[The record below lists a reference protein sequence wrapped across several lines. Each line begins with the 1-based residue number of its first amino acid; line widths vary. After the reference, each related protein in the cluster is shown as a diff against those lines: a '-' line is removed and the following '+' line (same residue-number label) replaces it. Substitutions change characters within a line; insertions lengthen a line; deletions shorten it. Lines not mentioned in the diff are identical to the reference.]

1 MRARRFCRDL
11 LPGGYSPFDISLFAP
26 IWSGQTNLIGAS
38 GMMRKFVSTLAAV
51 VALSAPAAQAE
62 TLADALIAAYRNS
75 NLLDQN
81 RAVLR
86 AADEDV
92 AIAVSSL
99 RPVIAFV
106 GQAGYAH
113 QEFLNQVGGRGEE
126 RGLSSSISLTAEMT
140 LVDFGRNELA
150 IEVAKE
156 TVLATREAL
165 VGVEQNVLLAAV
177 QAYVDVRLAQEIVGL
192 RQSNLRLI
200 TQELRAARDRFE
212 VGEITK
218 TDVSIA
224 EARLAASRASLASAE
239 GDLMVA
245 RESYKAAT
253 GAYPGRLAG
262 LPPTPKTARSL
273 EDAQAVAERT
283 HPSVRQAQRE
293 VTVAELNVARG
304 KANMKPSL
312 TAQARVSVDNDGLN
326 TESLSLNL
334 NQTLYAGGRLSA
346 LYRQSLA
353 GRDSSRAAL
362 HQTSV
367 LVAQN
372 VGNTWSNL
380 LVSAAS
386 IDASQRQITAA
397 QEAFDGVR
405 EEATLGARTT
415 LDVLDAEQELLD
427 ARAARLQAEAGRYT
441 GVYALLSAMG
451 LLTVDHLRLGIPTY
465 DPAAY
470 YNAVKSAPATS
481 AQGRK
486 LDKILEKIGN

>member
-1 MRARRFCRDL
+1 
-11 LPGGYSPFDISLFAP
+11 
-26 IWSGQTNLIGAS
+26 
-38 GMMRKFVSTLAAV
+38 MRKLICTLAAV
-51 VALSAPAAQAE
+51 LALSAPAAQAE

-92 AIAVSSL
+92 AIAVSDL
-99 RPVIAFV
+99 RPVVAFAM
-106 GQAGYAH
+106 QAAYART
-113 QEFLNQVGGRGEE
+113 EFLNSLGNRSVEE
-126 RGLSSSISLTAEMT
+126 GLTSSLSLTAEMT
-140 LVDFGRNELA
+140 LLDFGRNALA
-150 IEVAKE
+150 VDVAKE
-156 TVLATREAL
+156 SVLATREAL
-165 VGVEQNVLLAAV
+165 VSVEQNVLLAAV
-177 QAYVDVRLAQEIVGL
+177 QAYVDVRLAQEIVAL
-192 RQSNLRLI
+192 RQSNFRLI

-224 EARLAASRASLASAE
+224 EARLAESRASLAAAE
-239 GDLMVA
+239 GDLMVG

-262 LPPTPKTARSL
+262 LPPTPKTARSM
-273 EDAQAVAERT
+273 EDAQAVAQRT
-283 HPSVRQAQRE
+283 HPAIRQAQHE
-293 VTVAELNVARG
+293 VTIAELNVARG
-304 KANMKPSL
+304 KASMKPSL
-312 TAQARVSVDNDGLN
+312 TAQASVSVDNDGLDR
-326 TESLSLNL
+326 ESLALNL
-334 NQTLYAGGRLSA
+334 SQTLYAGGKLSA
-346 LYRQSLA
+346 LYRQALA
-353 GRDSSRAAL
+353 RKDSSRAGL

-367 LVAQN
+367 QVAQN
-372 VGNTWSNL
+372 VGNAWSNL

-397 QEAFDGVR
+397 QAAFDGVR

-441 GVYALLSAMG
+441 GVYVLLSAMG

-470 YNAVKSAPATS
+470 YNAVKTAPATS

-486 LDKILEKIGN
+486 LDRILEKIGN